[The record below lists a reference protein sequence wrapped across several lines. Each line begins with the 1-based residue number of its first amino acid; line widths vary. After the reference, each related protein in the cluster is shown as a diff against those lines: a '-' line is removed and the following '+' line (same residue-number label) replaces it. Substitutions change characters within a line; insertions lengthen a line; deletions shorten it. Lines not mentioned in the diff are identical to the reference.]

1 MRFLL
6 VTTRSLLSFCICQ
19 EVMLWHALQNNFMLD
34 ASAGA
39 FDSLE
44 DTLTTN
50 MAPLGKAWKMI
61 FIFIWVGGKC

>member
-1 MRFLL
+1 
-6 VTTRSLLSFCICQ
+6 
-19 EVMLWHALQNNFMLD
+19 MLWHALQNNFMLD